1 LSIIEA
7 SPFSGSLR
15 IVLMSSLLRH
25 VFVLALSLCST
36 GFLFPANAQTKN
48 PKKPLTGSV
57 SGRITVHG
65 KGIAG
70 IIVGVRSSD
79 FSPQPPPAIKAT
91 TDSEGNYR
99 ITGIPAGS
107 YQVSPMAPAYVAI
120 DLLPP
125 RGRGRNLLLS
135 DGEDVP
141 DVDFSLERGGVVTG
155 RVTDAGGRPVVEER
169 LTLVPVDQNRQNY
182 GPVMSNG
189 AQTDDRGV
197 YRIYGLAPGQYKIS
211 VGRDDENY
219 YPSSGPG
226 RVAYKR
232 TFYPAADNLADAKV
246 IDVTEGSEFTN
257 IDIAIGPTLPGF
269 VASGKVVDGE
279 TGRPVPGLRLGLRRG
294 MNNDYGG
301 INASVSSNSQ
311 GEFSLENVTP
321 GKYAILILPV
331 PGVESRADPVTLE
344 VVDQNVTGLLVKT
357 FNGLSISGTVVV
369 DGKKDNSVTA
379 KLSEFRL
386 NAYVQ
391 TEGRNSGFG
400 HSSPISADGSFRIGG
415 LSPGT
420 ANLSLGSQDGRP
432 PVNFGI
438 LRLELD
444 GVVLPRG
451 VELSADEQQVTG
463 VKVVLRYGTGS
474 IRGEV
479 KLENGPLPS
488 GSYLQVWIR
497 KVGDTSSGY
506 RPYMPDLR
514 GRFLIEGIDAG
525 DYELNVNVN
534 VPGREP
540 PRATQTITITD
551 GTVTEV
557 AVTVDLKPKPGQ
569 PPAP

>member
-1 LSIIEA
+1 M
-7 SPFSGSLR
+7 SG
-15 IVLMSSLLRH
+15 LLRY
-25 VFVLALSLCST
+25 VLVLALSLCT
-36 GFLFPANAQTKN
+36 GLLSAANSQTKN
-48 PKKPLTGSV
+48 AKKPLIGSV
-57 SGRITVHG
+57 SGRITIHG
-65 KGIAG
+65 KGVAG
-70 IIVGVRSSD
+70 IIVGVRSYDYSA
-79 FSPQPPPAIKAT
+79 PPGPALKGT
-91 TDSEGNYR
+91 TDSEGNYK
-99 ITGIPAGS
+99 ITGIPTGN
-107 YQVSPMAPAYVAI
+107 YQVSPMAPAYVVI

-135 DGEDVP
+135 DGEDVQ
-141 DVDFSLERGGVVTG
+141 DVDFSLERGGVITG
-155 RVTDAGGRPVVEER
+155 RVTDTGGRPVVEER
-169 LTLVPVDQNRQNY
+169 LTLVPVDQNKQTLQNY

-211 VGRDDENY
+211 IGRDDENY

-232 TFYPAADNLADAKV
+232 TFYPDADNLADAKV
-246 IDVTEGSEFTN
+246 IDVTEGSESTN
-257 IDIAIGPTLPGF
+257 IDIAIGQTLPGF

-279 TGRPVPGLRLGLRRG
+279 TGRPVPGLRLGLRRV

-331 PGVESRADPVTLE
+331 QGVESRADPVTLE
-344 VVDQNVTGLLVKT
+344 VVDQSVTGLLVKT

-369 DGKKDNSVTA
+369 DGKKDNSLSA

-386 NAYVQ
+386 YAYVRN
-391 TEGRNSGFG
+391 EGVNSGFG

-420 ANLSLGSQDGRP
+420 ANLTLGSQDGRP
-432 PVNFGI
+432 PVNFAI
-438 LRLELD
+438 LRVERD

-463 VKVVLRYGTGS
+463 VKVVLKYGTGS

-479 KLENGPLPS
+479 KVENGPLPS
-488 GSYLQVWIR
+488 GSRLQVWIR
-497 KVGDTSSGY
+497 KVGDSSSNI
-506 RPYMPDLR
+506 RPYTPDLR

-525 DYELNVNVN
+525 DYELNVHVN

-540 PRATQTITITD
+540 PRATQTITITN

-557 AVTVDLKPKPGQ
+557 AITVDLKPKPGQ
-569 PPAP
+569 APAP

>member
-1 LSIIEA
+1 M
-7 SPFSGSLR
+7 SG
-15 IVLMSSLLRH
+15 LLRY
-25 VFVLALSLCST
+25 VLVLALSLCST
-36 GFLFPANAQTKN
+36 GLLSAANSQTKN

-57 SGRITVHG
+57 SGRITIHG
-65 KGIAG
+65 KGVAG
-70 IIVGVRSSD
+70 VIVGVRNYDYSA
-79 FSPQPPPAIKAT
+79 PPGPALKGT
-91 TDSEGNYR
+91 SDSEGNYK
-99 ITGIPAGS
+99 ITGIPTGN
-107 YQVSPMAPAYVAI
+107 YQVSPMAPAYVVI
-120 DLLPP
+120 DLLLP

-135 DGEDVP
+135 DGEDVQ
-141 DVDFSLERGGVVTG
+141 DVDFSVERGGVITG

-169 LTLVPVDQNRQNY
+169 LLLVPVDQNRQTLQNY

-197 YRIYGLAPGQYKIS
+197 YRIYGLAPGRYKIS

-219 YPSSGPG
+219 YASTGPG

-232 TFYPAADNLADAKV
+232 TFYPDADNLADAKV
-246 IDVTEGSEFTN
+246 IAVTEGSESTN
-257 IDIAIGPTLPGF
+257 IDIAIGQTLPGF

-279 TGRPVPGLRLGLRRG
+279 TGRPVPGLRLGLRRV

-369 DGKKDNSVTA
+369 DGKKDNSLSA
-379 KLSEFRL
+379 KLAEFRL
-386 NAYVQ
+386 NAYVR
-391 TEGRNSGFG
+391 TEGVNSGFG

-420 ANLSLGSQDGRP
+420 ANLTLGSQEGRP
-432 PVNFGI
+432 PVNFAI
-438 LRLELD
+438 LRVERD

-451 VELSADEQQVTG
+451 LELSADEQQVSG
-463 VKVVLRYGTGS
+463 VKVVLKYGTGS

-488 GSYLQVWIR
+488 GSRLQVWIR
-497 KVGDTSSGY
+497 KVGDTSSNN
-506 RPYMPDLR
+506 RPYTPDLR
-514 GRFLIEGIDAG
+514 GRFLIEGLDAG
-525 DYELNVNVN
+525 YFELNVHVN
-534 VPGREP
+534 VPGREQ

-557 AVTVDLKPKPGQ
+557 AITVDLQPKPGQ

>member
-1 LSIIEA
+1 M
-7 SPFSGSLR
+7 SG
-15 IVLMSSLLRH
+15 LLRY
-25 VFVLALSLCST
+25 VFVLALSLCIT
-36 GFLFPANAQTKN
+36 GLSGANSQTKN
-48 PKKPLTGSV
+48 PKQPLTGSV
-57 SGRITVHG
+57 SGRITIHG

-70 IIVGVRSSD
+70 IIVGVRSS
-79 FSPQPPPAIKAT
+79 SEYPSPPAPTLKGT
-91 TDSEGNYR
+91 TDSEGNYK
-99 ITGIPAGS
+99 IAGIPTGN
-107 YQVSPMAPAYVAI
+107 YQVSPMAPAYVVI

-135 DGEDVP
+135 DGEEVQ
-141 DVDFSLERGGVVTG
+141 DVDFSLERGGVITG

-169 LTLVPVDQNRQNY
+169 LTLVPVDQDRQTLQNY

-197 YRIYGLAPGQYKIS
+197 YRIYGLAPGRYKIS

-219 YPSSGPG
+219 YPSGGPG

-232 TFYPAADNLADAKV
+232 TFYPAADNLTDAKV
-246 IDVTEGSEFTN
+246 IDVTQGSEFTN
-257 IDIAIGPTLPGF
+257 IDIAIGQTLPGF

-279 TGRPVPGLRLGLRRG
+279 TGRPVPGLRLGLRRV

-301 INASVSSNSQ
+301 INASVGSNSQ

-357 FNGLSISGTVVV
+357 FNGLSISGTVVI
-369 DGKKDNSVTA
+369 DGKKDNSLSA

-386 NAYVQ
+386 NAYVR
-391 TEGRNSGFG
+391 TEGVNSGFG

-420 ANLSLGSQDGRP
+420 ANLTLGSQDGRP

-438 LRLELD
+438 LRVELD

-451 VELSADEQQVTG
+451 VELSTNEQQVTG
-463 VKVVLRYGTGS
+463 VKVVLKYGTGS

-488 GSYLQVWIR
+488 GSRLQVWIR
-497 KVGDTSSGY
+497 KVDDASSNS
-506 RPYMPDLR
+506 RPYTPDLR

-525 DYELNVNVN
+525 DYELNVQVN
-534 VPGREP
+534 VLGREP
-540 PRATQTITITD
+540 PRAMQTITITD
-551 GTVTEV
+551 GTITEV
-557 AVTVDLKPKPGQ
+557 AITVDLKPKPGQ